1 MHNYR
6 ANRKLQIMKRLILIV
21 FAVMSLTAM
30 AQGTKEVSYSTITV
44 QIPASWNASNR
55 EIEGIGK
62 MLMITDKVEPS
73 YYYIFWEYNMLA
85 GSVDYA
91 FETMLKENN
100 AELFRGATWG
110 KSEYTTLCG
119 YKAIK
124 ANFSNTFWG
133 GKHQC
138 TAYCLIS
145 EKNTYVFLFMRK
157 EGKLDLSRPVLNSI
171 KIDVSKSDKKTYR
184 SGREEIRAFH
194 DAMVNRNGFGKE
206 ITEGVSLDNLDVSDQ
221 EDMLIYEYSVLT
233 LNVDLLTTA
242 ELTAF
247 RNDLDNG
254 MLPMVKEQIVNFD
267 SAKRCIDEGF
277 GVIVIIKDIN
287 KKNIHTIRYSNSQL
301 R

>member
-1 MHNYR
+1 MK
-6 ANRKLQIMKRLILIV
+6 KLIILCMML
-21 FAVMSLTAM
+21 AVAVCTN
-30 AQGTKEVSYSTITV
+30 AQKEVSYSTMTA
-44 QIPASWNASNR
+44 QIPVTWKAENR

-62 MLMITDKVEPS
+62 MLMITDKVEPN
-73 YYYIFWEYNMLA
+73 YYYIFWEYIMLA

-100 AELFRGATWG
+100 AEIFKGATWEN
-110 KSEYTTLCG
+110 SEYTTLCG
-119 YKAIK
+119 YKTIK

-157 EGKLDLSRPVLNSI
+157 EGKLDLSRPVVNSI

-194 DAMVNRNGFGKE
+194 DAMLNRNGFGKE
-206 ITEGVSLDNLDVSDQ
+206 ITEGVTLDNLDVSDQ
-221 EDMLIYEYSVLT
+221 ENMLIYEYSILIIDGDK
-233 LNVDLLTTA
+233 LPA
-242 ELTAF
+242 EDLTAF
-247 RNDLDNG
+247 KKELDKG
-254 MLPMVKEQIVNFD
+254 LLPMVKEQIVNFD

-277 GVIVIIKDIN
+277 GVIVSIKDVN
-287 KKNIHTIRYSNSQL
+287 KKLLHTIRYSNSQL